1 MERLSRSGWHTRLDV
16 PQERHRAGHPAGRGL
31 AVPLQDA
38 GDGGAGGGEARDA
51 GVSGAL
57 GGNGVDAPL
66 HTRGIHNPSSG
77 WVDVSW
83 GFRLPDSSS

>member
-1 MERLSRSGWHTRLDV
+1 MGGTPVSTF
-16 PQERHRAGHPAGRGL
+16 HRNGTVRATQPAGASPYRFRMPEMVVL
-31 AVPLQDA
+31 
-38 GDGGAGGGEARDA
+38 GGGEARDA